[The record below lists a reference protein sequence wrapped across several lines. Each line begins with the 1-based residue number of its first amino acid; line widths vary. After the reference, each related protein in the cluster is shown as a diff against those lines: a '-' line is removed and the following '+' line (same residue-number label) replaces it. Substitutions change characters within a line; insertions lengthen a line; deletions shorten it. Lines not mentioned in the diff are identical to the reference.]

1 MITRIFLFVLTNI
14 LVITTVSI
22 VCSVFGL
29 NGYLDETGLN
39 YGSLFVFCLLWGM
52 VGSFISL
59 AISRWVAKRVL
70 KIKVIDPAAPAEYDW
85 LVNMV
90 HSIAQR
96 ASLPAMPEVGVFAS
110 DDVNA
115 FATGPTKSRSLVAFS
130 TGLLD
135 LMDREEVEGVAAH
148 EIAHIQ
154 NGDMVT
160 MTLLQ
165 GVINAFVMFFARIF
179 AHAASQSV
187 REELS
192 GIVWFVT
199 VIVFQIFFGILGAIV
214 TAWFSRRREF
224 RADAGSAKLSG
235 RAAMVKA
242 LEKLQADKAVHEQQ
256 MPASMA
262 ALGIRGKSKGI
273 LAAWATHPPLEQ
285 RIAALN
291 NFSAQKN

>member
-1 MITRIFLFVLTNI
+1 MISRVFLFILTNI

-22 VCSVFGL
+22 VLSVFGID
-29 NGYLDETGLN
+29 GYLTESGLD
-39 YGSLFVFCLLWGM
+39 YGSLAVFCLIWGM

-59 AISRWVAKRVL
+59 AISRWTAKKFL
-70 KIKVIDPAAPAEYDW
+70 KVQVVDPTSPREHDW

-90 HSIAQR
+90 HSLAQR
-96 ASLPAMPEVGVFAS
+96 ANLPAMPEVGVFAS

-130 TGLLD
+130 SGLLQT
-135 LMDREEVEGVAAH
+135 MDREEVEGVAAH

-165 GVINAFVMFFARIF
+165 GIVNAFAMFFARIV
-179 AHAASQSV
+179 AYAVSQSV

-192 GIVWFVT
+192 GIVWFAT
-199 VIVFQIFFGILGAIV
+199 RIFFDILFMILGSLV

-224 RADAGSAKLSG
+224 RADAGSAKLAG
-235 RAAMVKA
+235 RASMIKA
-242 LEKLQADKAVHEQQ
+242 LEKLQADKAEHEQE

-262 ALGIRGKSKGI
+262 ALGIRGKSKGWKS
-273 LAAWATHPPLEQ
+273 AWATHPPLEK
-285 RIAALN
+285 RIEALKS
-291 NFSAQKN
+291 FSE